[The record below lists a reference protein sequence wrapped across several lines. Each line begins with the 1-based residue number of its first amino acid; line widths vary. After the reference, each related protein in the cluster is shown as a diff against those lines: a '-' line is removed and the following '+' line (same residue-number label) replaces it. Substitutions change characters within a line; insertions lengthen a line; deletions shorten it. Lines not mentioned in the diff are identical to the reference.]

1 MAAGD
6 ERYFSPTRNG
16 EIPTV
21 LNFSPLIRFDG
32 NNWTNERC
40 EIAHSLKIYKWTKP
54 YIRAGIK
61 IRIRWLLFV
70 MTKFYFYSYCILLR
84 HFISF

>member
-61 IRIRWLLFV
+61 IRIRWL
-70 MTKFYFYSYCILLR
+70 C
-84 HFISF
+84 